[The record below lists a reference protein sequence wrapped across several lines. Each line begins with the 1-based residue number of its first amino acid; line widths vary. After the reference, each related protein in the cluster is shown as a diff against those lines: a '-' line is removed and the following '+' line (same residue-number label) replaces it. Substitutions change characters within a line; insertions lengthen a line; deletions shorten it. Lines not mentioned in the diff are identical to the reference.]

1 MAIDCFITETINKF
15 YYVCVSFTVSIIK
28 DRYVVGK
35 IIAMAM
41 PKGGVAKTT
50 SAVNLAIALANK
62 QKRTLLIDADPASQC
77 AIAFGLPDDPE
88 IGTLFNVLSY
98 LQTCDEAI
106 NTTENPY
113 FDILPFKNISFE
125 EEQLLNEFSSDN
137 KLFEHLVKPYI
148 SDYDFVII
156 DCPPSLVGMTENVLH
171 ISDSVLIPV
180 KSSMFSIAPLPKLLG
195 RIEAIS
201 KNGNPNLKV
210 EGIFLT
216 MHEINTRASFS
227 AKKELYK
234 LYPNYMLATAIPKN
248 IAAEEASFHSDPVII
263 IEPKAKSSLAY
274 EQLADEIA
282 ENNHLLDQDT
292 FQSFSDVDSL
302 SDL

>member
-1 MAIDCFITETINKF
+1 M
-15 YYVCVSFTVSIIK
+15 
-28 DRYVVGK
+28 GK
-35 IIAMAM
+35 IIALAM

-50 SAVNLAIALANK
+50 SAVNLSIALSKQNK
-62 QKRTLLIDADPASQC
+62 RVLLIDADPANQC

-98 LQTCDEAI
+98 TQNCDEAI

-113 FDILPFKNISFE
+113 FDILPFKNITYE
-125 EEQLLNEFSSDN
+125 EELLLSEFNTDT
-137 KLFEHLVKPYI
+137 KLFEHQVKPYI
-148 SDYDFVII
+148 AGYDFVLI
-156 DCPPSLVGMTENVLH
+156 DCPPTLIGMTANVLN
-171 ISDSVLIPV
+171 IADSVLIPV
-180 KSSMFSIAPLPKLLG
+180 KSSMFSIAHIPRLLD
-195 RIEAIS
+195 RVDSIA

-234 LYPNYMLATAIPKN
+234 LYPNMMLTTAIPKN
-248 IAAEEASFHSDPVII
+248 IAAEEASFRKDPVII
-263 IEPKAKSSLAY
+263 VEPNAKASIAY
-274 EQLADEIA
+274 KQLADELI
-282 ENNHLLDQDT
+282 EKNHSTNNDV
-292 FQSFSDVDSL
+292 FQSFADTDFL